1 MAAALRLATA
11 ALLLASCA
19 GAGQAPSASA
29 AGDELVVR
37 TARDIQVRDAK
48 GDLLRSFGRAVAA
61 PDGSRYYAFD
71 GASPAALQLIEAKT
85 GRTITRVQLP
95 GAFTFPDE
103 HGPAPS
109 GLSPN
114 GRWLVLVGPSGERSR
129 FAVVDTG
136 LLKVAADVDVAGAF
150 TYDAISDDGTSLY
163 LIERIGAKAAQALV
177 GVNPAYAYRV
187 RVYDVPSAKLSETL
201 VVDVKLAAQTNGDN
215 AETRIDGIMNGIY
228 QSSVP
233 SRDGQW
239 NFSFYYNPHRG
250 PFIHVLHLNT
260 RSAFCILDLP
270 IVANGYDK
278 RLQWSLALAPSGATL
293 YASNGALGLVSAI
306 DATTLKVRNSATIA
320 GLPATT
326 AGPSRTTASSVL
338 SRDGR
343 KLYFPAE
350 RGVALVDTNDFS
362 LRGLFLTDRTIA
374 SVSLS
379 PDSRR
384 LYAMSDDG
392 TVTVADANTGRELS
406 EFTTRDATALLR
418 VDVR

>member
-1 MAAALRLATA
+1 MRTPIGLAAG

-19 GAGQAPSASA
+19 AQVSGPPQAAAS
-29 AGDELVVR
+29 DELVLR
-37 TARDIQVRDAK
+37 TSSAVQVWDAK
-48 GDLLRSFGRAVAA
+48 GDLVRSLGRAVAS
-61 PDGSRYYAFD
+61 PDGSVYYTLE
-71 GASPAALQLIEAKT
+71 GSSPTTLRWTDAKT
-85 GRTITRVQLP
+85 GHPMTQLTLP
-95 GAFTFPDE
+95 GDYAFANE
-103 HGPAPS
+103 GIAGPT
-109 GLSPN
+109 GFSPN
-114 GRWLVLVGPSGERSR
+114 GRWLVLVGASGAESS
-129 FAVVDTG
+129 FAVVDTS
-136 LLKVAADVDVAGAF
+136 LVRLAAFAKVSGPF

-163 LIERIGAKAAQALV
+163 LIERITPQAAQALP
-177 GVNPAYAYRV
+177 GVNVAYGYRV
-187 RVYDVPSAKLSETL
+187 RVYDVPAAKLSETL
-201 VVDVKLAAQTNGDN
+201 VVDVKLAAQTNGNN

-228 QSSVP
+228 QSAAP
-233 SRDGQW
+233 SRDGRW

-260 RSAFCILDLP
+260 RSAFCILDPPL
-270 IVANGYDK
+270 VANGYDK

-384 LYAMSDDG
+384 LYAMSEDS

-418 VDVR
+418 VDAR